1 MGRAVPPQ
9 QGLVAMT
16 RMGRLTPMKGFSAFM
31 VFLLK
36 TVLLGA
42 GVVMATNGKGVG
54 LLVASVVVFAVMFIM
69 LGCLANAPKD

>member
-1 MGRAVPPQ
+1 
-9 QGLVAMT
+9 
-16 RMGRLTPMKGFSAFM
+16 MKGFFAFV